1 MTARE
6 DKRRVERI
14 DAEGAYLTVAG
25 ERLALADLST
35 MGARTVAP
43 LHGAA
48 EGDSLIA
55 TLMLPGASKRAKASE
70 HVVPAMVVANGPRGL
85 IVRYTTID
93 PKAEKAIARFLAR
106 KS

>member
-1 MTARE
+1 MTPTN
-6 DKRRVERI
+6 DKRRAARI

-43 LHGAA
+43 LDGAA

-55 TLMLPGASKRAKASE
+55 VLGVPGASKRAKASE
-70 HVVPAMVVANGPRGL
+70 HVVPALVVANGARGL
-85 IVRYTTID
+85 IVRYTVID
-93 PKAEKAIARFLAR
+93 PKAEKAIAHFLAR
-106 KS
+106 KA